1 MSRSTRLLLAWVLAA
16 VAPALA
22 AQSAEEV
29 HEWLKG
35 VDASR
40 NLETFAAVAAA
51 QLQARATQI
60 QDGKQLGTAD
70 FDIYVKGRD
79 RALIVFRGGKNDGRK
94 ALTVGQKMWLIVPG
108 AEHPVPITQ
117 NQRLMG
123 GASFADVASLRFA
136 DDFEASLR
144 PGTETVDGHVCRVID
159 LKAKAP
165 GAAYPRATLWLDAE
179 GEKLPRKIRFAFS
192 TGRDAREVTF
202 TGFRKVRDHTVVSE
216 MEIRELF
223 GSNTNTITKLEY
235 LKIEPAKIDDSI
247 FTPEG
252 AKAM

>member
-40 NLETFAAVAAA
+40 SAFGEAK
-51 QLQARATQI
+51 LQARATQI

-94 ALTVGQKMWLIVPG
+94 ALTVGQ
-108 AEHPVPITQ
+108 
-117 NQRLMG
+117 
-123 GASFADVASLRFA
+123 
-136 DDFEASLR
+136 
-144 PGTETVDGHVCRVID
+144 
-159 LKAKAP
+159 
-165 GAAYPRATLWLDAE
+165 
-179 GEKLPRKIRFAFS
+179 
-192 TGRDAREVTF
+192 
-202 TGFRKVRDHTVVSE
+202 
-216 MEIRELF
+216 
-223 GSNTNTITKLEY
+223 
-235 LKIEPAKIDDSI
+235 
-247 FTPEG
+247 
-252 AKAM
+252 